1 MVDCDYCEREFALCV
16 SIAFFDIVQGE
27 GLYGRYQLDVG
38 RVEMKLGGR
47 LWDLRSQTKKI
58 SADMSPGLAHRL
70 FTLRLT
76 VNSHK
81 TSIALELLQL
91 LVFHSTSWDLE

>member
-1 MVDCDYCEREFALCV
+1 VVDCDYCEREFALCV
-16 SIAFFDIVQGE
+16 SIAFSDIVQGE
-27 GLYGRYQLDVG
+27 GLCERYQLDVG

-47 LWDLRSQTKKI
+47 LLDLRSQTKKT

-81 TSIALELLQL
+81 TSIALELLLL
-91 LVFHSTSWDLE
+91 LVFLSTSWDLE